1 MKTLFL
7 ILALCKQPDKQ
18 MHFAAG
24 NIISYSNFT
33 LTKKKL
39 FSLGLGCSAG
49 VAKETY
55 DLSGRGDASIED
67 LAFTVVG
74 SFTILIGGK

>member
-33 LTKKKL
+33 LTKKNYL
-39 FSLGLGCSAG
+39 VL
-49 VAKETY
+49 
-55 DLSGRGDASIED
+55 D
-67 LAFTVVG
+67 
-74 SFTILIGGK
+74 